1 MPVYLKKTKSE
12 ILSEA
17 LEKIQRDTPITNV
30 GPGSIA
36 RSLIEAI
43 TTELGDIYDILDFNV
58 TQSYLSTATGEA
70 LNALG
75 ALYGVE
81 RKNVSNLA
89 AIDKSL
95 GSFYFYLNSP
105 VGSDIVIPSETRVY
119 TSATSFIG
127 RQHSF
132 STIGDTVIP
141 AGRTKAYASLKPDFN
156 DAVFTAG
163 SNTLTFNSANV
174 IGGTTVF
181 CTNPRS
187 ISPLPSFETDDDY
200 RLRVIKQIRVNAA
213 GTVESVRY
221 AGLAVP
227 NVRDVRI
234 RSAPYGMG
242 SFEAV
247 IVPESTANVQQTME
261 AASAAIEAVKPLGVR
276 MFTKTPTRLP
286 VDIEVDIFL
295 PGGNSTTMASMVT
308 SRVEVGLR
316 RYLQSFLPGNQLT
329 FNRLVQIALDANE
342 FIRDVSISSLTI
354 NSLPQL
360 KKNYQPKDDEQLT
373 SGNIVVKIASS

>member
-12 ILSEA
+12 ILAEA
-17 LEKIQRDTPITNV
+17 LEKIQRDTPITSV

-58 TQSYLSTATGEA
+58 TQSYLSTATGAA
-70 LNALG
+70 LNSLG

-81 RKNVSNLA
+81 RKTVSNLA

-95 GSFYFYLNSP
+95 GSFYFYIASSI
-105 VGSDIVIPSETRVY
+105 GSDIVIPSGTKVY
-119 TSATSFIG
+119 TSATSYVG

-132 STIGDTVIP
+132 STVGDTTIP
-141 AGRTKAYASLKPDFN
+141 AGRTKAYASLQPDFTE
-156 DAVFTAG
+156 AVFTAG

-187 ISPLPSFETDDDY
+187 ISPLPSFETDEDY
-200 RLRVIKQIRVNAA
+200 RIRVMKQIRVNAA
-213 GTVESVRY
+213 GTLESVRY

-227 NVRDVRI
+227 NVRDVKI

-247 IVPESTANVQQTME
+247 IVPESTANVEQTME
-261 AASAAIEAVKPLGVR
+261 AARQAIEAVKPLGVR
-276 MFTKTPTRLP
+276 MFTKSPIRLP
-286 VDIEVDIFL
+286 VDIVIDVFV
-295 PGGNSTTMASMVT
+295 PGGNSATITNAVT
-308 SRVEVGLR
+308 SRIEVGIR

-329 FNRLVQIALDANE
+329 YNRLIQIALDANE
-342 FIRDVSISSLTI
+342 YVKDVSIASMNI
-354 NSLPQL
+354 NGIPQL
-360 KKNYQPKDDEQLT
+360 KKNYQPKDDEQIT
-373 SGNIVVKIASS
+373 SGNIVVNIASS